1 MNRGGGEHIRS
12 QKDALWRGY
21 HRGSCSCGRT
31 KAHHYRGRHLQQGS
45 WRGRVGHEDP
55 RVACS
60 MREKF
65 TYIHIIHKKGLSFLL
80 FLVLFGKDF
89 VVAIKKVETQTTR

>member
-1 MNRGGGEHIRS
+1 
-12 QKDALWRGY
+12 
-21 HRGSCSCGRT
+21 
-31 KAHHYRGRHLQQGS
+31 
-45 WRGRVGHEDP
+45 
-55 RVACS
+55 

-89 VVAIKKVETQTTR
+89 VVAIEKIETQTTR